1 MTPTNE
7 DDLQQLNATV
17 RELRDQVYLLQQ
29 QVAAIAEHVGW
40 TAAGPVAAVLPE
52 DVNVLIEQGD
62 RAGAVLALAQ
72 DWGVDERTADVEL
85 RTRGL

>member
-1 MTPTNE
+1 MNE
-7 DDLQQLNATV
+7 DDLLQLNATV

-29 QVAAIAEHVGW
+29 QVAAVAEHVGW
-40 TAAGPVAAVLPE
+40 AAAGPPVQLLPE

-62 RAGAVLALAQ
+62 RAGAVLALAE
-72 DWGVDERTADVEL
+72 DWSVDARSADVEL